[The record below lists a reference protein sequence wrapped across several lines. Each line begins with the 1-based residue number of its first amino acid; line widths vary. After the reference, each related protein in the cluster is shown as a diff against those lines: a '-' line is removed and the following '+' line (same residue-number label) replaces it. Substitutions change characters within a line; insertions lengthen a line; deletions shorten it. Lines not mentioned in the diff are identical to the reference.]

1 MTNFRN
7 KMLSVIRG
15 EEPGGLVFVPRLD
28 IWYNFN
34 KGHNSLPE
42 GFDNLSLRELTE
54 KLGVGFHSVVPDF
67 IRSAPVESI
76 HHRGLGF
83 YNNPDF
89 PYKLDF
95 SEIDYYAIQTGSEL
109 KVTYHTSYGDI
120 STICNYSNDLFISG
134 NTIPEIIEHAVK
146 KHDDYKALDEIFS
159 RIKII
164 PSPENYSLYKER
176 IGNSGIAVAF
186 ASLACGPM
194 QHIMRDL
201 IKYEDFCLDLYDDP
215 SLFDGLIEKLSS
227 IYDQILNYSVAA
239 NADVILF
246 GANYD
251 EMITWAPFFDV
262 YINPWLNKAYN
273 KIHSAGKFLLTHT
286 DGENEGLLPSFEK
299 CSFDIA
305 DSICPAP
312 MTKVSIQQYRKFF
325 GKRTTIWGGIPS
337 NMVLR
342 NCTSDD
348 EFKNF
353 VDELINT
360 CKPYDHLI
368 LSIADTTP
376 PDADFDRIIYLAE
389 KCNRF

>member
-34 KGHNSLPE
+34 KAHNSLPE

-95 SEIDYYAIQTGSEL
+95 SEIDYHAIQTGSEL
-109 KVTYHTSYGDI
+109 KVTYHTFYGDI
-120 STICNYSNDLFISG
+120 STICNYGNDLFISG
-134 NTIPEIIEHAVK
+134 NTIPEMIEHAVK
-146 KHDDYKALDEIFS
+146 KHDDYKALEEIFS

-164 PSPENYSLYKER
+164 PSPENYSHYKER

-227 IYDQILNYSVAA
+227 IYDQILDYSVAA

-262 YINPWLNKAYN
+262 YVNPWLNKAYN

-286 DGENEGLLPSFEK
+286 DGENEGLLSSFEK

-389 KCNRF
+389 KCNKF